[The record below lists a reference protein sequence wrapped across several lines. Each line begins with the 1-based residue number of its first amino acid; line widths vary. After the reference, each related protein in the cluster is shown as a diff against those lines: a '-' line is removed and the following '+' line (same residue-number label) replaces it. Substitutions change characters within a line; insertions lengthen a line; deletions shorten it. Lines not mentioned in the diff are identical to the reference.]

1 MNAYKK
7 YLTIDQNQQI
17 TLANLPF
24 QPGQKVEIIIL
35 TTEDQEIISSDNS
48 DHIILENIEN
58 DPFVGMWQDRE
69 DLKDSGQWVR
79 QVRREEWG

>member
-35 TTEDQEIISSDNS
+35 TTEDQEIVSSDNS
-48 DHIILENIEN
+48 DHIVLENIEN